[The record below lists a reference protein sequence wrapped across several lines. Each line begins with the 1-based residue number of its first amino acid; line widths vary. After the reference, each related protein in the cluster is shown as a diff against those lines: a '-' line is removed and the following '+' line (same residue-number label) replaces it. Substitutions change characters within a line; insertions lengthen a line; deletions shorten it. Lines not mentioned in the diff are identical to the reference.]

1 MWGRARQAFLQEELW
16 LWKVPWMVM
25 SLAESRVRGGR
36 GPLRVQQLTCDPGWT
51 EIHMDS
57 PCLSSAG
64 PGQGLG
70 GAVAGSWSVGMGE
83 QPQGEVCC

>member
-36 GPLRVQQLTCDPGWT
+36 GPLKGLL
-51 EIHMDS
+51 
-57 PCLSSAG
+57 LST
-64 PGQGLG
+64 LHFK
-70 GAVAGSWSVGMGE
+70 GMRRF
-83 QPQGEVCC
+83 QTRRNMLRFVF